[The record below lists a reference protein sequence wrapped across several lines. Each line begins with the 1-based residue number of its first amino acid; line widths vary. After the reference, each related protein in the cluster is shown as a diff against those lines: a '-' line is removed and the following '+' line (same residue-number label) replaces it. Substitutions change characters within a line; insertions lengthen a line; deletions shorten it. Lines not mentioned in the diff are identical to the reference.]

1 MNSCVLMAK
10 VVRNPQL
17 RYTQDNQLAVC
28 EMMVEFENPQPNTP
42 ACILKVVGWGNLATE
57 MEQKYREGSQAIL
70 TGRLQMNVFDRQEGF
85 KEKRAEF
92 IVSHLYPLD
101 SSPKSNVV
109 DMSAYKPPVPQPV
122 VNSVEDEPDL
132 DSVSDPDSELSTE
145 DPASGDGKNLDNIP
159 F

>member
-42 ACILKVVGWGNLATE
+42 PCNLKVVGWGVLATE

-92 IVSHLYPLD
+92 IVSHLYLLD

-109 DMSAYKPPVPQPV
+109 DMNAYKAPGQPPKMNPPEPE
-122 VNSVEDEPDL
+122 EDFHSYSDTGSEL
-132 DSVSDPDSELSTE
+132 DSEDSTPVE
-145 DPASGDGKNLDNIP
+145 GNNLDNVP